1 MHKLNILIYGPES
14 FFSTLN
20 ELKNFLKFNL
30 IYNKNDLSEIKKNL
44 HGFIFHEQFLQNNKL
59 ENIYN
64 SSDCFKILATNKKK
78 IELKNFDNILNL
90 PTSIKEINDLVDK
103 CDAKKQFNKNSSII
117 IKSYFLDKNE
127 KKLKKDNKFIMLT
140 EKEIRLLEILLKKD
154 KAISKESILSLVWN
168 YSLESDTHT
177 VETHIYRLRK
187 KISDKFSD
195 ENFIINNKEGYYI

>member
-44 HGFIFHEQFLQNNKL
+44 HGFICHEQFLQNNKL

-103 CDAKKQFNKNSSII
+103 SDAKKQFNKNSSII

-195 ENFIINNKEGYYI
+195 ENFILNNKEGYYI

>member
-20 ELKNFLKFNL
+20 ELKNYLKFNL

-44 HGFIFHEQFLQNNKL
+44 HGLICHERFLQNNKL

-103 CDAKKQFNKNSSII
+103 SDAKNQFNKNSSII

-195 ENFIINNKEGYYI
+195 ENFILNNKEGYYI

>member
-44 HGFIFHEQFLQNNKL
+44 HGFICHEQFLQNNKL

-103 CDAKKQFNKNSSII
+103 SDAKKQFNKNSSII

-140 EKEIRLLEILLKKD
+140 EKEIRLLEILLKKN

-195 ENFIINNKEGYYI
+195 ENFILNNKEGYYI

>member
-1 MHKLNILIYGPES
+1 M
-14 FFSTLN
+14 
-20 ELKNFLKFNL
+20 
-30 IYNKNDLSEIKKNL
+30 
-44 HGFIFHEQFLQNNKL
+44 
-59 ENIYN
+59 
-64 SSDCFKILATNKKK
+64 
-78 IELKNFDNILNL
+78 
-90 PTSIKEINDLVDK
+90 
-103 CDAKKQFNKNSSII
+103 
-117 IKSYFLDKNE
+117 DKNE

-195 ENFIINNKEGYYI
+195 ENFILNNKEGYYI